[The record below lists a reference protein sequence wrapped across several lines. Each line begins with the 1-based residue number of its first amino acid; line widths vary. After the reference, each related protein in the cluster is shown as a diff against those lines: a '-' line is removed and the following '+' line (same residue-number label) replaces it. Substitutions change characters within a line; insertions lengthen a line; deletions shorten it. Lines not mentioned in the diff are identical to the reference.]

1 MNPSQHYH
9 FVTGRLAES
18 AVRSVV
24 SDLSNKM
31 GFAYSIDVLPITVAA
46 LMTGRWLL
54 RHVQV
59 PDQATKVVLP
69 GYLLPDLD
77 LVQASFSVPVFCGP
91 KNIQDLPQ
99 FFGKDTQRPDD
110 YGAYDIQ
117 IIAEINH
124 ADRLTLNQLELQAR
138 QLSQQGADTID
149 LGCSPGHRWLD
160 IATATTHL
168 KQLGLRVSVDSFDP
182 WEVAQACSAG
192 AELVLSVN
200 SSNSS
205 VAAQWGCE
213 VVAIPDSPDDLSSL
227 YRTVDQ
233 LERDRVPY
241 RVDPILEPIGLGFA
255 ASLERYLSCRR
266 ELPQAALMM
275 GIGNIT
281 EMTDS
286 DSAGINT
293 LLLGFCQE
301 LRIGSVLTTQVIN
314 WARSSVRECD
324 LARRLVHYSVAH
336 QIPPKHLEPEL
347 VLLRAAKVNH
357 LPADVLQEM
366 AAAIRDPN
374 YRLFVSEGK
383 IHAITAGLYVSGID
397 PFHIMQQILESPA
410 GQKLD
415 ASHAFYLGFEMCKA
429 LTALTLDKNYQ
440 QDEALQWGFLT
451 RPEQHHRLKRRA
463 DSNSKDTP
471 ESDPS

>member
-1 MNPSQHYH
+1 MNPTQHFH

-24 SDLSNKM
+24 SDLSEKM

-69 GYLLPDLD
+69 GYLQPDLD
-77 LVQASFSVPVFCGP
+77 LIQSSFSVPVFCGP

-110 YGAYDIQ
+110 YGAYEIQ

-124 ADRLTLNQLELQAR
+124 ADRLSLDQLVLQAR

-149 LGCSPGHRWLD
+149 LGCSPGHRWQE
-160 IATATTHL
+160 IAAATAHL

-182 WEVAQACSAG
+182 WEVAQACAAG

-200 SSNSS
+200 SSNSQ

-213 VVAIPDSPDDLSSL
+213 VVAIPDSTDDLSSL
-227 YRTVDQ
+227 YRTVEQ

-255 ASLERYLSCRR
+255 ASLERYLLCRR
-266 ELPQAALMM
+266 ELPQAAMMM

-281 EMTDS
+281 ELTDS

-324 LARRLVHYSVAH
+324 LARRLVHYSVEH

-374 YRLFVSEGK
+374 YRLFISEGK

-397 PFHIMQQILESPA
+397 PFQIMHQIFESPS

-429 LTALTLDKNYQ
+429 LQALTLDKNYQ

-451 RPEQHHRLKRRA
+451 RPEQHHRLKRRT
-463 DSNSKDTP
+463 DSKGTH